1 MSRICCT
8 SWFSAEASWNCWSAA
23 ARRSSASSR
32 WSRMVAAA
40 RSVCTWIPYLAV
52 GHMCPSVRR
61 CLSRRVTRGDEHEP
75 KGSNVQLG
83 EGRNRTRSAR
93 IPLIVALSSR
103 KCMFRSPIHVRR
115 MFSAGHSGTLF
126 TLLERK
132 FGRWESSQ
140 WGLCRCRSWFRIMTF
155 SIQL

>member
-23 ARRSSASSR
+23 ARSSSASSR
-32 WSRMVAAA
+32 WSTMVAAA

-61 CLSRRVTRGDEHEP
+61 CLSRRVTSGDEHEP

-83 EGRNRTRSAR
+83 EGRNRHSECTDPSHCRTFVTQMYVPVTHSREADVFGGPQR
-93 IPLIVALSSR
+93 VPFSLCSS
-103 KCMFRSPIHVRR
+103 
-115 MFSAGHSGTLF
+115 
-126 TLLERK
+126 
-132 FGRWESSQ
+132 ESSV
-140 WGLCRCRSWFRIMTF
+140 GGNLASGGYVGVAPGFA
-155 SIQL
+155 